1 MFDAGRHGTLAMP
14 SKYGDFIFYDNVR
27 TVTFQQTLL
36 STGAWE
42 AAASTAAQN
51 TWDSLAR
58 ISFRASL
65 VGVWPDGQL

>member
-1 MFDAGRHGTLAMP
+1 MFHAGRHGTLAVP

-36 STGAWE
+36 SSLELGE

-51 TWDSLAR
+51 TGSSGR
-58 ISFRASL
+58 ISSRASL